1 MGNGLLGFR
10 VEEGEQILLD
20 LEVLDDSLNDQIGVL
35 YRFRPAITRDS
46 AHTI

>member
-1 MGNGLLGFR
+1 VGDGLLGFGI
-10 VEEGEQILLD
+10 EEGEQVLLD
-20 LEVLDDSLNDQIGVL
+20 LEVLDDSLNDQVGVL

>member
-1 MGNGLLGFR
+1 MGDGLLGFR

-35 YRFRPAITRDS
+35 YRFRPAITSD
-46 AHTI
+46 AAQTI